1 MVLEIYIRFSLN
13 KPRFELFIYVFYDS
27 KLYFW
32 LMVEWML
39 FVFIII
45 HTEASKVTILEEAI
59 ERDRIQVELFMEDLQ
74 ENPEKLKVLED
85 LRKKYDK

>member
-1 MVLEIYIRFSLN
+1 
-13 KPRFELFIYVFYDS
+13 
-27 KLYFW
+27 
-32 LMVEWML
+32 MVEWML